1 MAVQTHVGYVDAQL
15 AEYAGDGRY
24 GAAGVLIA
32 DDQRVEHTVEVYVD
46 AVQLVHHDA
55 PAANGRCLHGQ
66 CPAVGALGLDDGGVG
81 VGIPQLDLVDGV
93 GQPGLFRLGKGV
105 RQAGIVRLHA
115 QQTAHQRTVRAVAGA
130 RLGKGAVEVDGSLDR
145 RRTQQCAGHGADLG
159 GAGGVG
165 AGGTDHHRTQYFKD
179 IQHRK
184 TPFRVCR
191 GYCTT

>member
-1 MAVQTHVGYVDAQL
+1 MGI
-15 AEYAGDGRY
+15 AE
-24 GAAGVLIA
+24 
-32 DDQRVEHTVEVYVD
+32 
-46 AVQLVHHDA
+46 
-55 PAANGRCLHGQ
+55 
-66 CPAVGALGLDDGGVG
+66 
-81 VGIPQLDLVDGV
+81 LDLVDGV

-115 QQTAHQRTVRAVAGA
+115 QQTAYQRTVRAVAGA
-130 RLGKGAVEVDGSLDR
+130 RLGKGAVEVDGGLDR

-165 AGGTDHHRTQYFKD
+165 AGGTDHHGSQYVKD